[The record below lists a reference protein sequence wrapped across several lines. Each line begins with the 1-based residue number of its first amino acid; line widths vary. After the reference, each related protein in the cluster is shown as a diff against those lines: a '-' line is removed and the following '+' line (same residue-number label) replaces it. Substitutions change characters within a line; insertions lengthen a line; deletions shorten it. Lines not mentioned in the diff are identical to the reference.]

1 MFKSASHV
9 KNGSLR
15 QLHGNG
21 VNRIMEL
28 LVATLLVGFRW
39 VNEAPASGPI
49 NGPKTGP
56 NFIRTEQC
64 VLLNVARFWGRVVV
78 PQSGPH
84 CGHNCS
90 PMQREIHEEW
100 SSVGAI
106 GKAKGCMTSERLL
119 CQARRVIPILT
130 RGASGR
136 SEIEKGGRSN
146 DVRHRNENL
155 SFSRESMCLARSIAQ
170 FRSAMGIVI

>member
-1 MFKSASHV
+1 MFKNASHV

-21 VNRIMEL
+21 INRIMEL

-39 VNEAPASGPI
+39 VNEAPASGPT

-84 CGHNCS
+84 CGHNFS

-106 GKAKGCMTSERLL
+106 GKAKGCMTSERLF
-119 CQARRVIPILT
+119 CQARRAIPRLT

-136 SEIEKGGRSN
+136 SEIEKDGRSN
-146 DVRHRNENL
+146 DVKHRNDFL
-155 SFSRESMCLARSIAQ
+155 RFSREKCLARYLAR